1 MVFKFYIND
10 IEIDEPVG
18 FDATKIMLKRSDNWH
33 GVLSEASE
41 DNVEIYGQGFEI
53 LSALYNEFGIDAVAK
68 MRIEYYCSGVL
79 EDNVEYNITFYDYK
93 EYCGNDCYCEVGIE
107 RAGCYY
113 QFRNAMETKV
123 NLDALTS
130 IDKTTLLS
138 DYEYLGKEIE
148 IPGKTIVLSLDAD
161 NTLDVTKNI
170 LTDYDYPDIDTVIAV
185 GGTSV
190 RFDIFHADRLNID
203 ELDTS
208 DVNEDIL
215 FKSYTTYE
223 TITGDNIYLFNNQSS
238 NTVKCGTEN
247 QFNIK
252 GRYKI
257 FIEFDK
263 YETYGWS
270 ANSYCQYYLMKTKVD
285 NSIVIIDTA
294 TVTTTET
301 VISEQQKNYTFSLDR
316 SFDLTETI
324 EIGEKIRFYLI
335 VTSGI
340 FAPDTS
346 LNNKILKFNIIQYKE
361 SFINITNNS
370 LCNPTP
376 AKLYLPNEA
385 LSHISEYNTNNCMR
399 VYSEFLGRTDSQ
411 PYSQI
416 IDGCGGMLG
425 ITNGLFLRQLE
436 YTRTGDKTPILSL
449 SFNEIL
455 EALNCINPIG
465 FSIEKRGEDEVVRV
479 ENWEYFYNDSIVV
492 DLGTVSVKKEPDVK
506 LHFKNFKTG
515 YAKYEAEEY
524 NGLDE
529 FLTEREYTTN
539 LVNHNL
545 ELNKTCQFIASG
557 YAIELTRRTG
567 NTTSSDW
574 RFDNDT
580 FVIALKRSGSTLDV
594 EQGNITSP
602 LNIIDPPTILNF
614 RISPARMAMNW
625 FQYLTTFLKTTKEL
639 IFSSGKGNIAAQ
651 GESYSNCT
659 IESGVISEKQNLLQ
673 ADFQGNQDGIFTAE
687 LHTISEAPMTF
698 KQYKLIQSNPH
709 GLIAYKCSDVQLYGW
724 IKELKYS
731 FIDGSASFILIPK
744 VNI

>member
-41 DNVEIYGQGFEI
+41 ENVEIYGQGFEI

-107 RAGCYY
+107 RVGCFY

-148 IPGKTIVLSLDAD
+148 IPGKTIR
-161 NTLDVTKNI
+161 
-170 LTDYDYPDIDTVIAV
+170 LTNHAV
-185 GGTSV
+185 
-190 RFDIFHADRLNID
+190 H
-203 ELDTS
+203 
-208 DVNEDIL
+208 NEDLVYSNPIIMTL
-215 FKSYTTYE
+215 
-223 TITGDNIYLFNNQSS
+223 DNIYKYWFIPFPTVINQEIEIFQPISADGDNLEGLYQSS
-238 NTVKCGTEN
+238 STNLPPDTACFKLETLDPNITGTYKLTGKVKGAVAVVPDSEN
-247 QFNIK
+247 SFDAITFIIEKHDYDGNVIGSPLVSENIPFSNVVTD
-252 GRYKI
+252 I
-257 FIEFDK
+257 FYG
-263 YETYGWS
+263 YETEMSVGFFDIDIDLDI
-270 ANSYCQYYLMKTKVD
+270 SYTEHNLHIYIFTNLESYTVSFSSDPPVFQFSKDNYIDMK
-285 NSIVIIDTA
+285 I
-294 TVTTTET
+294 
-301 VISEQQKNYTFSLDR
+301 
-316 SFDLTETI
+316 
-324 EIGEKIRFYLI
+324 
-335 VTSGI
+335 
-340 FAPDTS
+340 
-346 LNNKILKFNIIQYKE
+346 
-361 SFINITNNS
+361 NS
-370 LCNPTP
+370 LYPPTP

-385 LSHISEYNTNNCMR
+385 LSHISEYNTNNCMG
-399 VYSEFLGRTDSQ
+399 VYSEYLGRTDSQ

-545 ELNKTCQFIASG
+545 DLNKTCQFIASG
-557 YAIELTRRTG
+557 YAIELTRRQG

-580 FVIALKRSGSTLDV
+580 FVIALKREDTALSV

-724 IKELKYS
+724 IKQLKYS

>member
-18 FDATKIMLKRSDNWH
+18 FDGTKIMLKRSDNWH

-123 NLDALTS
+123 NLDALTA
-130 IDKTTLLS
+130 IDKTTDLA

-148 IPGKTIVLSLDAD
+148 IPGKS
-161 NTLDVTKNI
+161 I
-170 LTDYDYPDIDTVIAV
+170 LFTNSAKSESIINGGIISTDYDRTDYIHMPFPRIELDEYETFSPLDTYVQEQILNV
-185 GGTSV
+185 ESNFIYKSYKTTNYELSTSFSIGIIQIGYSTGALSFHNQCSFEIWKKSSGV
-190 RFDIFHADRLNID
+190 QSLIYNEIFPQYDGDEDNQISYNVNINYADNISLNIND
-203 ELDTS
+203 MIS
-208 DVNEDIL
+208 II
-215 FKSYTTYE
+215 FKIRLWVTT
-223 TITGDNIYLFNNQSS
+223 GQPDDCPLS
-238 NTVKCGTEN
+238 
-247 QFNIK
+247 FNIAEGSK
-252 GRYKI
+252 FKI
-257 FIEFDK
+257 VNLD
-263 YETYGWS
+263 
-270 ANSYCQYYLMKTKVD
+270 SY
-285 NSIVIIDTA
+285 IA
-294 TVTTTET
+294 
-301 VISEQQKNYTFSLDR
+301 
-316 SFDLTETI
+316 
-324 EIGEKIRFYLI
+324 
-335 VTSGI
+335 
-340 FAPDTS
+340 
-346 LNNKILKFNIIQYKE
+346 
-361 SFINITNNS
+361 
-370 LCNPTP
+370 TP

-399 VYSEFLGRTDSQ
+399 VYSEYLGRTDSQ

-580 FVIALKRSGSTLDV
+580 FVIALKRSGTTLDV

-698 KQYKLIQSNPH
+698 KQYKLIQGNPH